1 MAKAPYIIAE
11 IGCNHNGDVALA
23 KKMMSEAKAC
33 GCDAVKFQLWKKDEL
48 FTDQYLRDLD
58 EGRIKLENVS
68 EWKTKEMGLRNIF
81 DQVEKFH
88 IYKKEHIELFA
99 FAKKLKVDVGS
110 TVVTKDGVDFLIEQ
124 KVAFLK
130 VASMDTN
137 YPDFVE
143 YVISKNYPAI
153 ISTGMGS
160 QKEID
165 TIVKLIPKR
174 FYKNITLL
182 HCVSLYPP
190 KDEIVNLTYIQTMK
204 ENYPQLRIGYSDHT
218 LGYSITLAAVACGAE
233 VLEKHF
239 TLDKNMPGWDH
250 KVSANPQEMRI
261 ICTESKRIAAAL
273 GTGKKVLSQDEIAKS
288 LKFRRS
294 IISACA
300 IKKGKTIDAA
310 DLIMKRPGNGIA
322 PSELNKVI
330 GKRSKRDIPADQLL
344 QWKELI

>member
-1 MAKAPYIIAE
+1 MAGRGPAWTRTVMAKAPYIIAE

-165 TIVKLIPKR
+165 TIVKL
-174 FYKNITLL
+174 
-182 HCVSLYPP
+182 
-190 KDEIVNLTYIQTMK
+190 
-204 ENYPQLRIGYSDHT
+204 
-218 LGYSITLAAVACGAE
+218 
-233 VLEKHF
+233 
-239 TLDKNMPGWDH
+239 
-250 KVSANPQEMRI
+250 
-261 ICTESKRIAAAL
+261 
-273 GTGKKVLSQDEIAKS
+273 
-288 LKFRRS
+288 
-294 IISACA
+294 
-300 IKKGKTIDAA
+300 
-310 DLIMKRPGNGIA
+310 
-322 PSELNKVI
+322 
-330 GKRSKRDIPADQLL
+330 
-344 QWKELI
+344 